1 MRAKP
6 QAVGLKA
13 EAKGA
18 PRRRRR
24 WWFPAAETGSPPVVS
39 LAVPA
44 TDGARRRRRN
54 HPAES
59 HRRPIAGA
67 RRLLAL
73 VLPLRCGVD
82 CWIGV
87 VQEADRR
94 IVRLAGRL
102 GVAQVPELL
111 RACGAPDHLQLD
123 LTDLVSADVAGL
135 EALQR
140 ARARGARL
148 VGVPG
153 YIQLKLDTPA

>member
-1 MRAKP
+1 
-6 QAVGLKA
+6 
-13 EAKGA
+13 
-18 PRRRRR
+18 
-24 WWFPAAETGSPPVVS
+24 
-39 LAVPA
+39 
-44 TDGARRRRRN
+44 
-54 HPAES
+54 
-59 HRRPIAGA
+59 
-67 RRLLAL
+67 
-73 VLPLRCGVD
+73 VD

-111 RACGAPDHLQLD
+111 RACGAPDNLQLD

-140 ARARGARL
+140 ARARGAL
-148 VGVPG
+148 LIGVPG

>member
-1 MRAKP
+1 MVQPGPSKQPAGSHGP
-6 QAVGLKA
+6 TIG
-13 EAKGA
+13 E
-18 PRRRRR
+18 RRRE
-24 WWFPAAETGSPPVVS
+24 WLSSCLHTC
-39 LAVPA
+39 
-44 TDGARRRRRN
+44 T
-54 HPAES
+54 
-59 HRRPIAGA
+59 
-67 RRLLAL
+67 
-73 VLPLRCGVD
+73 VD

-87 VQEADRR
+87 EQETDRR

-111 RACGAPDHLQLD
+111 RACGAPGNLQLD